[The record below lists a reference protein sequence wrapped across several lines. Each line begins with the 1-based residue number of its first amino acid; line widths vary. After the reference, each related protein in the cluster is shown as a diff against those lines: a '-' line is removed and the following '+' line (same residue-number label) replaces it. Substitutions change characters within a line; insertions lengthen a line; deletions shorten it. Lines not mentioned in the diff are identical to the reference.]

1 MLKKLLVLGS
11 AVFSCVAGCGT
22 PTCVFANSNLR
33 FGNGAQN
40 SVNSQGLFEQPFY
53 YSHIANAWYRLTYAN
68 FPLDTAIGTGNMTET
83 HWSLSAVADLYSL
96 TPSNVYTDYSG
107 FVTTSTDGSTTSTG
121 YGSIVSYRTFRIN
134 NQNLQITNVFLLGQ
148 TANFVRT
155 VTHVT
160 NVDTTNVNNV
170 MVWIGTRDDFVG
182 NTDINTKTRGNLIG
196 GNFTAIQSS
205 TDPSKAI
212 MITNPTEGILFY
224 SETPGVSTV
233 YAFCCSFANV
243 YNLNPATVQPATPSP
258 TDGSYAI
265 VLPIG
270 LLRPN
275 ESSSIVWYYA
285 AGAISSLNSVVES
298 VAISQVLES
307 SAAETPTNTPTETPT
322 PTNTRTETGTGTQT
336 RTPTK
341 TSTGTSSETGTETST
356 QTQTETS
363 TETSSET
370 ATETS
375 TGTSTET
382 STGTETSSETSTGTE
397 TSSNTATP
405 TKTPT
410 RTKTVTP
417 TRSSNATITMEIFPT
432 IIRTKTPFF
441 TFTPVPVEEDKS
453 KAYSTAGIVL
463 GALGIAGGIGV
474 AAVVVLNIIRNVKKP
489 DTERRPSI
497 ESSSQISR
505 QSSQIS
511 RQTSSTRSESTR
523 RPSVTTEESEIS
535 RSSSIRRSESAGSDS
550 DSSGSKEI
558 IDMGVASAIS
568 PAPRR
573 NDNGEDFS
581 LIKVS
586 KDELN
591 EVMSILRQRN
601 KAVSLYK

>member
-1 MLKKLLVLGS
+1 MLKKLLVLGG

-53 YSHIANAWYRLTYAN
+53 YSHIANAWYKLTFAN
-68 FPLDTAIGTGNMTET
+68 FPLDTAIGTGNMTAT

-134 NQNLQITNVFLLGQ
+134 NQNIRISNIFSLGQ
-148 TANFVRT
+148 NANFVRT

-160 NVDTTNVNNV
+160 NVDVNNVNNV

-243 YNLNPATVQPATPSP
+243 YNLNPTTVAPFTPDP

-275 ESSSIVWYYA
+275 ESASIVWYYA

-307 SAAETPTNTPTETPT
+307 SAAETPTNTPTETVT
-322 PTNTRTETGTGTQT
+322 PTNTRTETGTGTKT

-341 TSTGTSSETGTETST
+341 SSTGTSSETGTETST

-363 TETSSET
+363 TETSTET

-382 STGTETSSETSTGTE
+382 STGTETSSETSSGTG

-432 IIRTKTPFF
+432 IIRSKTPFF
-441 TFTPVPVEEDKS
+441 TFTPVSVVEEDKT
-453 KAYSTAGIVL
+453 KAYSTAGIAL
-463 GALGIAGGIGV
+463 GALGIAGGIV
-474 AAVVVLNIIRNVKKP
+474 IAVMVVLNIARNIKKP
-489 DTERRPSI
+489 DNERRPSI

-505 QSSQIS
+505 QSSTRTHESEIS
-511 RQTSSTRSESTR
+511 R
-523 RPSVTTEESEIS
+523 RPSVRTEESEIS
-535 RSSSIRRSESAGSDS
+535 RTSSIRRSESAGSDS
-550 DSSGSKEI
+550 DSSGSKEV
-558 IDMGVASAIS
+558 IDMAVSSALS

-573 NDNGEDFS
+573 NDKGEDFS

-601 KAVSLYK
+601 KAVSVYK